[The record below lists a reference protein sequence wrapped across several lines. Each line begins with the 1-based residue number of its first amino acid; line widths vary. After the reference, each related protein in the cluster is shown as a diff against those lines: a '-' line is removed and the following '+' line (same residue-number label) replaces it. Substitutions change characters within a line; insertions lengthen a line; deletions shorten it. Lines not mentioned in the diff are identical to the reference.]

1 MSAAAATEV
10 VQSREKKLKKAG
22 SLYWESSNK
31 ENVVPQPKPNSKA
44 LVADIKPHMKKQRVE
59 MSDRLEVGEVTQKAD
74 HVSGSLSTQP
84 LADVD
89 RLDKQAKTGGGGG
102 PRRRKNQGKD
112 LEFLNE
118 LQLLQSGGKIS
129 NE

>member
-1 MSAAAATEV
+1 
-10 VQSREKKLKKAG
+10 
-22 SLYWESSNK
+22 
-31 ENVVPQPKPNSKA
+31 
-44 LVADIKPHMKKQRVE
+44 MKKQRVE

-102 PRRRKNQGKD
+102 PRRRKNQEKD

-129 NE
+129 DE